1 MANLNPLGIDLT
13 SGQVKPLNTTDVL
26 TTSAGGSIF
35 PTGTGIVVLTS
46 SASAAEINTALTNY
60 RIVYLTP
67 GTYSLGTTIIS
78 VPASKQLIGITNT
91 DDTVTSTNTVY
102 FTSTRTTSSVI
113 SAGAQTTI
121 QGINVVG
128 GGAATSVI
136 GIDVAQYGR
145 VIECGV
151 TTCGTGI
158 RIQEGLV
165 SHCHL
170 GNCETVGGIDVNGVD
185 TDSYVTTIEY
195 CSGNGTSQGAG
206 IRSFDSST
214 YLQVVGCRMENY
226 LTGFD
231 IAAGTHVNLL
241 HCYSFSNAGDG
252 FSFGGNISSHVF
264 GCWAES
270 NGAWGFDGNF
280 AAAVTRAVFHSN
292 FGRSNT
298 SGNFNMGAFWNQAN
312 NVSGT

>member
-78 VPASKQLIGITNT
+78 IPAAKQLIGITNT
-91 DDTVTSTNTVY
+91 DDIVASGNAVY
-102 FTSTRTTSSVI
+102 FTSTRTTSSI
-113 SAGAQTTI
+113 IFAGEKCTV

-136 GIDVAQYGR
+136 GIEMAQYGR

-151 TTCGTGI
+151 TACGTGI
-158 RIQEGLV
+158 RVQEALV

-170 GNCETVGGIDVNGVD
+170 GDCETVGGIDVNYVD
-185 TDSYVTTIEY
+185 VNDYVTTIEY
-195 CSGNGTSQGAG
+195 CSGQGTSQGAG
-206 IRSFDSST
+206 IRSFDSAT
-214 YLQVVGCRMENY
+214 FLQIVGCRMDNY
-226 LTGFD
+226 LTGYD
-231 IAAGTHVNLL
+231 IAGANHVNLL
-241 HCYSFSNAGDG
+241 HCYAVSNAGDG

-270 NGAWGFDGNF
+270 NGAWGFDGNW
-280 AAAVTRAVFHSN
+280 ASAVTRAVFHSN

-312 NVSGT
+312 SVSGT